1 MKKSHQHEHDSW
13 SMVENRVNGSTGLNG
28 PEKGKSTR
36 NALLSGR
43 QGANSSCLETR
54 A

>member
-13 SMVENRVNGSTGLNG
+13 SMVENRANGSTGLNG
-28 PEKGKSTR
+28 PERAKAPGTLCSVADKGQT
-36 NALLSGR
+36 A
-43 QGANSSCLETR
+43 A